1 LRLFLDNCLSPHQAK
16 ALDALSETDGHKVVH
31 LKEKFA
37 RNTPDEVWIPQLA
50 SQGEWVIVSGDMRI
64 FKSRLLR
71 QVWRD
76 AKLTT
81 FFLGKGWMNQAF
93 WDQAW
98 WLVRWWP
105 RILQQAEVAGQGTGF
120 EVPAKPQGKLTPLT

>member
-1 LRLFLDNCLSPHQAK
+1 MNFFLDNCLSPHQAK
-16 ALDALSETDGHKVVH
+16 ALNALSEMDGHKVVH
-31 LKEKFA
+31 LKEEFA
-37 RNTPDEVWIPQLA
+37 RNTPDEVWIPALA
-50 SQGEWVIVSGDMRI
+50 KQGEWVIVSGDMRI

-81 FFLGKGWMNQAF
+81 FFLGKGWMNQGF

-105 RILQQAEVAGQGTGF
+105 RILQQAELVERGAGF
-120 EVPAKPQGKLTPLT
+120 EVPAKPQGKLTSLL